1 MSTQLS
7 HALARIKVL
16 EDNLANTFAYI
27 KEVRLEAHNAAVAAE
42 RERCA
47 KVCDEMDE
55 SFVTIYGT
63 DYTDFQN
70 DPRYLQMAAD
80 AIRKDE

>member
-27 KEVRLEAHNAAVAAE
+27 KEVRLEAHNAALEQA
-42 RERCA
+42 A
-47 KVCDEMDE
+47 KVCKELRHPNWSDEDHAWIM
-55 SFVTIYGT
+55 GT
-63 DYTDFQN
+63 EAC
-70 DPRYLQMAAD
+70 AA
-80 AIRKDE
+80 AIRAMKVER